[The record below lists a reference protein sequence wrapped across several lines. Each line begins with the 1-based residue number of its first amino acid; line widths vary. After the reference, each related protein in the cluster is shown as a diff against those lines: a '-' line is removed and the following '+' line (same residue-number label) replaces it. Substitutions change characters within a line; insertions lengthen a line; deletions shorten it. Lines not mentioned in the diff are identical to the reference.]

1 MKPLLL
7 AFALFAQDDPNQ
19 WLGADTLVTLP
30 DRPAL
35 ALVHREG
42 SPRVALRW
50 FLPASETDARAGAAE
65 LLVNLADQRGRSHAE
80 RIGASF
86 DVQRTPRGIAY
97 SVAGARVDLDHLFN
111 VLRIASGPPE
121 SDPIL
126 IRRAREAS
134 LALLERDQESAE
146 RSLIAR
152 LSQSVCPG
160 TPRRGGTVQSL
171 NGLDAQ
177 ALHATWQE
185 THRPDGNSTL
195 VIVGDVTLEVVLAS
209 LPRLGTQSG
218 PARRAGRLY
227 APPRPERTD
236 RAQVLRQWYGEAWP
250 TGPAHDPRAVL
261 AARLL
266 GESVRTLDVPFD
278 VTMEF
283 VDAGCSTALL
293 IAGGAYRQ
301 DGRRL
306 RATVQGALAQ
316 TRDALSEEA
325 VTRMALD
332 VRREVYARAVTEEGN
347 AGLVGAFLEESGTES
362 SLRHFMERLD
372 RLDRVAMFEFFDALL
387 AREPL
392 RAELDR

>member
-7 AFALFAQDDPNQ
+7 AFALLAQEDPNQ
-19 WLGADTLVTLP
+19 WLGADTVLALP
-30 DRPAL
+30 DRPTIAF
-35 ALVHREG
+35 VYREE

-50 FLPASETDARAGAAE
+50 FLPVSESDAQAGAAE
-65 LLVNLADQRGRSHAE
+65 LLVKLADERARSHAQ
-80 RIGASF
+80 RVGASF

-126 IRRAREAS
+126 IRRARESS
-134 LALLERDQESAE
+134 LARLERDQESAE

-160 TPRRGGTVQSL
+160 TPRRGGTAQSL
-171 NGLDAQ
+171 TGLDAA
-177 ALHATWQE
+177 ALHSTWEE
-185 THRPDGNSTL
+185 THRPDETSTL
-195 VIVGDVTLEVVLAS
+195 VIVGDVTLELVLAS
-209 LPRLGTQSG
+209 LPRLGTQSR
-218 PARRAGRLY
+218 PNRRAGRLY

-250 TGPAHDPRAVL
+250 TGPASDPRAVL

-301 DGRRL
+301 NRRLL

-325 VTRMALD
+325 VARAALD
-332 VRREVYARAVTEEGN
+332 VRREVYARAVTEEGT
-347 AGLVGAFLEESGTES
+347 AGLVGAFLEESGVDGP
-362 SLRHFMERLD
+362 LRRFMEDLE
-372 RLDRVAMFEFFDALL
+372 RLDRVAMFDFFDSLL
-387 AREPL
+387 ARDPL